1 MLWSSSVRGSG
12 EKARGG
18 MRGGVGVCVY
28 GGDGELNVCIRDD
41 EPVQLRACISLLLFR
56 ASCPVS
62 PVLFFKSPQKKN
74 KPNYYCCFFAH
85 KRKKKG
91 AELVSKMLIGGRWR
105 GGGALEILILTHSL
119 DFATRFQGVVDCSP
133 EFLVLL

>member
-1 MLWSSSVRGSG
+1 M
-12 EKARGG
+12 
-18 MRGGVGVCVY
+18 CVY

-74 KPNYYCCFFAH
+74 NQIIIVVSLHP
-85 KRKKKG
+85 KKK
-91 AELVSKMLIGGRWR
+91 KKKRRRIGFKNANR
-105 GGGALEILILTHSL
+105 G
-119 DFATRFQGVVDCSP
+119 
-133 EFLVLL
+133 